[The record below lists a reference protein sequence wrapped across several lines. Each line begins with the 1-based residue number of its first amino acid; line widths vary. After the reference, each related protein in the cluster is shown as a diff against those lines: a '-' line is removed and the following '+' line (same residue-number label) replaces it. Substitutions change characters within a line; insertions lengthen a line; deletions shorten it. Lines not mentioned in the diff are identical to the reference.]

1 LSPEGHYR
9 GESRWKRKPTQDDD
23 ADVRGNKKRRAD
35 VSSRKHKELGVRFT
49 ETELHSLNYPA
60 SSVNDA
66 PLAPVVAEEMELMFG
81 ELTSD
86 LDSAV
91 VQKEDVIVLDA
102 SDISDTPDI
111 VDVEDEELLETCESA
126 KVDENSFEAVFVAGQ
141 DDAEMSHS
149 EDMSKFCFSI
159 LESAPDSS
167 VLQAEVVNLP
177 AKKDTPERDLLLSNP
192 TEVSELNTDDTVA
205 LMHAADRNIPVDEK
219 SSAVENDDER
229 DTMLSQV
236 ELSSVRELVTDRNIP
251 VDEKSSAVENDDER
265 DTMLSQVELSSVRE
279 LITDIVDQV
288 ISAQNEISQVH
299 DLMTSSLLPPTLL
312 ISDSQSVASRE
323 PISLSADTADVASY
337 IERAPDSVNSSNTEA
352 SVCERRR
359 TIPDSSLSSSQ
370 CVNEQI
376 DDICSRFVSS
386 RNVKESEQ
394 NPVEIECIVTKDVNK
409 EVESSDE
416 LPCHLVP
423 YNLAS
428 SMTDASALEPVR
440 GQIHTEDGQS
450 DSSGMNVLNGSIDL
464 KSEESV
470 VDKSSSW
477 HLDRESVMQPA
488 DDLESLSNAS
498 TMSYRSDDV
507 AKLPDVGC
515 VESSVTAGLQTEH
528 DTLYVVPPVEIAEF
542 PLCPSSD
549 APSVADGEL
558 ISESRRSIADNPSSV
573 PEETVGEQVP
583 ETVEQQRRDC
593 VPPVTCCEQVYNSA
607 TDVTHTDGN
616 EETYLTASEDIEA
629 PVAADEDED
638 DIEIDL
644 L

>member
-1 LSPEGHYR
+1 MSPEGHYR

-205 LMHAADRNIPVDEK
+205 LMHAA
-219 SSAVENDDER
+219 
-229 DTMLSQV
+229 
-236 ELSSVRELVTDRNIP
+236 DRNIP

>member
-1 LSPEGHYR
+1 MSPEGHYR

-192 TEVSELNTDDTVA
+192 TEVSELNTDDTAA
-205 LMHAADRNIPVDEK
+205 LMHAA
-219 SSAVENDDER
+219 
-229 DTMLSQV
+229 
-236 ELSSVRELVTDRNIP
+236 DRNIP

-352 SVCERRR
+352 SVCEKRR

-528 DTLYVVPPVEIAEF
+528 DTLYVVPPVE
-542 PLCPSSD
+542 LPSFR
-549 APSVADGEL
+549 SV
-558 ISESRRSIADNPSSV
+558 RRLMLRQLL
-573 PEETVGEQVP
+573 TV
-583 ETVEQQRRDC
+583 
-593 VPPVTCCEQVYNSA
+593 N
-607 TDVTHTDGN
+607 
-616 EETYLTASEDIEA
+616 
-629 PVAADEDED
+629 
-638 DIEIDL
+638 
-644 L
+644 